1 MEALSISLKAAQPTV
16 IPCCYLFGLSG
27 QLISASLCGFCD
39 ASTKAYAGVV
49 YLLFEIVAE
58 LSVKFVTS
66 KTRVTPLKEETI
78 PQLELLSA
86 LFLARLLTT
95 VTQSLESEL
104 ALLPTQC
111 LTDSTLALCWIKET
125 TKTQKTFVQSCV
137 DEIRRLVP
145 PGSSSH
151 CLGKE
156 NWLIYLQ
163 GA

>member
-27 QLISASLCGFCD
+27 QLISASLCGN

-111 LTDSTLALCWIKET
+111 LTDSTVALCWIKET
-125 TKTQKTFVQSCV
+125 TKTQKTFVQSYV

-145 PGSSSH
+145 PGSWSDS
-151 CLGKE
+151 
-156 NWLIYLQ
+156 
-163 GA
+163 